1 MNLQQHNEEET
12 NKDYELLK
20 QLEDKRREED
30 DPRKITSL
38 KRQIDTIKQC
48 IQDRDNDSTPEKR
61 NSEQETSSSS
71 KFSHGDLEQSAICFN
86 LFSWTEIF
94 RKNLKDSGFLI
105 RENKFSD
112 REEAIFTNLDEFML
126 NSLEAGLIIE
136 IYDSQ
141 ERNHIPISDNIEFW
155 AVLIA
160 SLSMTS
166 DKQGYLKWLIKET
179 FKIIKECN
187 QKKLAEDSI
196 LSKIWQYI
204 FNKYCESLNRSSH
217 QSEMLENICDVIV
230 SCAEE
235 NYSADF
241 LHNFVSFIYDL
252 MGEDTISIGTVAAYL
267 DRYDSRLGNDTTPK
281 YLQVLKR
288 LVGTGINTSIHG
300 VNQIPSFSPKLV
312 EIYNPSICDYKFEAM
327 VYTLT
332 VLDYTTIRGILPRNT
347 GRNPKEPYIFE
358 IVSTNEM
365 TLFNLLTAE
374 ILSIV
379 KLCQDSEKDKNLIWD
394 VPNVCEWLALADCVE
409 QPYPWG
415 TEDPQKNYANVH
427 FSYTQSKLHPVGTY
441 PLGASKF
448 GTYDCCGNVHE
459 IVRISEASDFPENIR
474 LMGGCYTT
482 PAFASSC
489 QIIRRFK
496 AQKEDN
502 RRNVG
507 LRLIRYNSNDCDR
520 RLFSLQNIPD
530 NARNVKNI
538 WKSRKS

>member
-1 MNLQQHNEEET
+1 MNLQQHNEEEM

-20 QLEDKRREED
+20 ELEDKRREDD

-38 KRQIDTIKQC
+38 ARQIDIIKQR
-48 IQDRDNDSTPEKR
+48 IQNREKDSTSEKF
-61 NSEQETSSSS
+61 NSEKEILSSSEL
-71 KFSHGDLEQSAICFN
+71 FRGDLEQSAICFD

-94 RKNLKDSGFLI
+94 RRNSKDSELLI

-112 REEAIFTNLDEFML
+112 REEAIFINLDRFIL

-141 ERNHIPISDNIEFW
+141 EGNHVPISDNIEFW

-160 SLSMTS
+160 SLSMNS

-179 FKIIKECN
+179 FKILKECN
-187 QKKLAEDSI
+187 QKKLVDNSI
-196 LSKIWQYI
+196 LSKTWQYI
-204 FNKYCESLNRSSH
+204 FKKYCESLNRSSH
-217 QSEMLENICDVIV
+217 QLKKLDNICDAIV

-241 LHNFVSFIYDL
+241 LYYFVSFLYDL

-267 DRYDSRLGNDTTPK
+267 DRYDNRLGNNTTPK

-300 VNQIPSFSPKLV
+300 VNQIPSFSPKLA
-312 EIYNPSICDYKFEAM
+312 EIYNPAICDYKFEAM
-327 VYTLT
+327 VYPLT
-332 VLDYTTIRGILPRNT
+332 ILDYTTIRGILPRNT

-379 KLCQDSEKDKNLIWD
+379 RLCQDSEKDKNLIWD

-427 FSYTQSKLHPVGTY
+427 FPYTPSRLHPVGTY

-459 IVRISEASDFPENIR
+459 IVRISEASGFPENIR
-474 LMGGCYTT
+474 LMGSCYTT
-482 PAFASSC
+482 PNFASSC

-507 LRLIRYNSNDCDR
+507 LRLIRYNLSDCDR
-520 RLFSLQNIPD
+520 RLLSLQKIPD
-530 NARNVKNI
+530 NARSVKNI